1 MHEVPQATTLE
12 RCAVANANRLEWIG
26 KYAAIAS
33 ALVAASV
40 GIAQYRRGVSQ
51 SVRELEWR
59 QAEMARTMIN
69 GMMSDQGWD
78 AMTMLDW
85 EEGRTYEVAPGTRVR
100 ILPRDVPEAI
110 EASLRVK
117 GRQRTETQRFITDRF
132 DRFLFVVSQLQIAVR
147 SGLVR
152 HEDVKFPLNWYV
164 EKRLCGHKKLLLEY
178 IAENSVPE
186 SKQFFESL
194 DAWQRCPSD

>member
-1 MHEVPQATTLE
+1 M
-12 RCAVANANRLEWIG
+12 ANAKRLEWIG

-69 GMMSDQGWD
+69 GMLNDQAWD